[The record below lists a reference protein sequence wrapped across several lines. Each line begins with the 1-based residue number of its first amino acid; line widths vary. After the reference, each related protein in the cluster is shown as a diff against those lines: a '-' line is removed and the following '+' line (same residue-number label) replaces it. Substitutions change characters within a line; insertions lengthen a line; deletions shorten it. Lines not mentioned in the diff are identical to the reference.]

1 MDNKI
6 IDAFEIRVFR
16 YGLLVSTGFRI
27 FRSIH
32 EVTTDYPIGLK
43 LFGFVNLALL
53 GLIYYYHKRFF
64 RTCLLIFF
72 LQILITSFLTW
83 EISGGWDGAIP
94 YILIPAILAI
104 VMTSHDALQYC
115 LLFLYAIAL
124 SIFSTSNSTIL
135 LQAPGET
142 PSLVFRQIYFI
153 LIILVLILMTR
164 FMKTRFIR
172 YRNGIASI
180 NKRLADS
187 NQILQE
193 RAAELE
199 EQMVELNAIRN
210 NLEQIVLTKVEEA
223 NTKANVLKEFAFV
236 NAHHI
241 RGPLA
246 RILGLIQL
254 IEYEHNGRPIPEKI
268 SNIKR
273 YAMDMDDI
281 VRTINKITSE

>member
-16 YGLLVSTGFRI
+16 YGLLVATGFRI

-32 EVTTDYPIGLK
+32 EVTTDYPLGLK
-43 LFGFVNLALL
+43 LLGFVNLALL
-53 GLIYYYHKRFF
+53 GLVYYYHKRFF

-72 LQILITSFLTW
+72 VQILVTSFLTW
-83 EISGGWDGAIP
+83 DISGGWDGAAS
-94 YILIPAILAI
+94 YILIAAILAI
-104 VMTSHDALQYC
+104 VMTSHDILQYS

-124 SIFSTSNSTIL
+124 SIFSAGNSMVL
-135 LQAPGET
+135 FQAVGET
-142 PSLVFRQIYFI
+142 QSLVFRQTYFV
-153 LIILVLILMTR
+153 LIILILILMTR
-164 FMKTRFIR
+164 FMKMRFIR

-187 NQILQE
+187 NQVLQE

-199 EQMVELNAIRN
+199 EQMVELNAIRS
-210 NLEQIVLTKVEEA
+210 NLEQIVMAKVEEA

-254 IEYEHNGRPIPEKI
+254 IEYERNGRPIPGKI

-273 YAMDMDDI
+273 HAMDMDDI
-281 VRTINKITSE
+281 VPDDQ